1 MTVLYLFLRQE
12 EMYQVVIHNYEDK
25 QRELML
31 ENADLR
37 DCLVQMQ
44 KELVTVINGE
54 EMSNCS
60 VSPPNVSYQMRFIV
74 IILIVIK
81 NVKNITSFTAILIR
95 VKDRTQVVEGCWH
108 MEVLNNILI

>member
-1 MTVLYLFLRQE
+1 
-12 EMYQVVIHNYEDK
+12 MYQVVIHNYEDK

-54 EMSNCS
+54 EIANCTMSTS
-60 VSPPNVSYQMRFIV
+60 NVSV
-74 IILIVIK
+74 ISHICTL
-81 NVKNITSFTAILIR
+81 
-95 VKDRTQVVEGCWH
+95 
-108 MEVLNNILI
+108 